1 MEKILLLGG
10 SPQQIPAI
18 DYAKKQ
24 DYYTILCDFLSDN
37 PGQYH
42 ADKFYCV
49 STTDKEAVLE
59 VAEKEKVD
67 GVIAYASDPA
77 APTASYVSE
86 TLGLPGNK
94 YSIVKI
100 MSEKDLFRNFLLK
113 NGFNTPQFKFYSNLN
128 SLLSDFD
135 TFDRPMILK
144 PVDSSGSKGVARIQN
159 FSTIPAL
166 FTEAMNYSRCKRI
179 IVEEYIDGP
188 QLHGDAFVSN
198 GKVVFSYLGDHYF
211 NGMFNSS
218 TMYPSQFPKSVIREM
233 EKELQRFIGLV
244 GFQIGSIN
252 VEFRIS
258 NREKKF
264 YIIEVGPRNGGHY
277 TPNIIQYASG
287 FNLIK
292 ASVDTALGK
301 EFEPQEALKKGY
313 YVNLVLY
320 SMQSGIF
327 QGVEFSENLKQ
338 HILETF
344 INKKKGDEI
353 LSRSGSNT
361 AVGVLLLNF
370 RTMEE
375 MHYYVDNSNKFYDIL
390 LN

>member
-1 MEKILLLGG
+1 
-10 SPQQIPAI
+10 
-18 DYAKKQ
+18 
-24 DYYTILCDFLSDN
+24 
-37 PGQYH
+37 
-42 ADKFYCV
+42 
-49 STTDKEAVLE
+49 
-59 VAEKEKVD
+59 
-67 GVIAYASDPA
+67 
-77 APTASYVSE
+77 
-86 TLGLPGNK
+86 
-94 YSIVKI
+94 
-100 MSEKDLFRNFLLK
+100 
-113 NGFNTPQFKFYSNLN
+113 
-128 SLLSDFD
+128 
-135 TFDRPMILK
+135 MILK
-144 PVDSSGSKGVARIQN
+144 PVDSSGSKGVARIQS
-159 FSTIPAL
+159 FKTIPTL
-166 FTEAMNYSRCKRI
+166 FSEAMNYSRCKRI

-211 NGMFNSS
+211 NGALNSS
-218 TMYPSQFPKSVIREM
+218 TMYPSQFPKGVIWEM
-233 EKELQRFIGLV
+233 ENELQRFIGLV
-244 GFQIGSIN
+244 GFQIGGIN

-258 NREKKF
+258 NREKKP

-292 ASVDTALGK
+292 ASVDSTLGI
-301 EFEPQEALKKGY
+301 EFEPQETLKKGF

-327 QGVEFSENLKQ
+327 QGVEFSDNLMQ

-344 INKKKGDEI
+344 IYKKKGDEI

-375 MHYYVDNSNKFYDIL
+375 MHYYVDNSNKFYNIL
-390 LN
+390 LD